1 MILGVL
7 LVGLVTIL
15 FICTATVV
23 QGCVLSI
30 LWNWFM
36 PVLFGLPTLGVAG
49 AIGVTMVF
57 RFMKGMDYESDKK
70 KNGWDVIFTS
80 VIVYPLVTLLLGYI
94 VKQFM

>member
-15 FICTATVV
+15 FV

-30 LWNWFM
+30 LWDWFM

-49 AIGVTMVF
+49 AIGVIMVF
-57 RFMKGMDYESDKK
+57 RFMKGMDYENDKK
-70 KNGWDVIFTS
+70 KNGWGVIFTS
-80 VIVYPLVTLLLGYI
+80 VIVDPLVTLLLGYI